1 MEEGSLALYG
11 TICMRNLCLNDNDD
25 TTTSKQIYV
34 FFVPAMVPHRTSLT
48 ALRSG
53 ELESD
58 CREVTPRSHSQNR
71 YCLNIRVIWTDFG
84 WKEFTLN
91 C

>member
-1 MEEGSLALYG
+1 M
-11 TICMRNLCLNDNDD
+11 CMRNLCLNDNDD

-34 FFVPAMVPHRTSLT
+34 CFMPAMVPHRTSLA

-58 CREVTPRSHSQNR
+58 CREVIPSYTPR
-71 YCLNIRVIWTDFG
+71 TDIILPLEYLDRFWIG
-84 WKEFTLN
+84 KSSP
-91 C
+91 